1 MRVVALWFAIMLL
14 LTGPVLAVAPVNEAT
29 IAAAQDY
36 GRSKADM
43 PLTLF
48 LQPWTAYEEKADRL
62 DDTAERACLYTP
74 FLLLAAD
81 ARDRTAAG
89 DAVTAADAG
98 KVLTDYNGYV
108 IFGVTLSGL
117 RADFAGNVSAN
128 LRQGRKS
135 LRPKMVRAQAAATEA
150 AGGYQAQ
157 VYFYFAS
164 RGVATDKAARLTVS
178 AADGRQRVF
187 MIPFAG
193 YR

>member
-1 MRVVALWFAIMLL
+1 VRVVALWLAVMLL
-14 LTGPVLAVAPVNEAT
+14 LTGPALAVAPVNEAT
-29 IAAAQDY
+29 VKAAQDY

-43 PLTLF
+43 PLVLF
-48 LQPWTAYEEKADRL
+48 LQPWTAYEERAARL

-89 DAVTAADAG
+89 EAVTTADAG
-98 KVLTDYNGYV
+98 RVLTDYNGYV
-108 IFGVTLSGL
+108 IFGVTLSGVH
-117 RADFAGNVSAN
+117 ADFTGKMSAS
-128 LRQGRKS
+128 LSQGRK
-135 LRPKMVRAQAAATEA
+135 LFRPKIVNAPPAAPDG
-150 AGGYQAQ
+150 AGGYQAH

-164 RGVATDKAARLTVS
+164 RGVATDKTAKLTVT

-187 MIPFAG
+187 GIPFAG

>member
-1 MRVVALWFAIMLL
+1 MRVVALWLAVMLL
-14 LTGPVLAVAPVNEAT
+14 LTGPVLAVAPVNEAMVE
-29 IAAAQDY
+29 AAQDY

-43 PLTLF
+43 PLALF
-48 LQPWTAYEEKADRL
+48 LQPWTAYEEKAARL
-62 DDTAERACLYTP
+62 DDNAERACLYTP

-89 DAVTAADAG
+89 ETVTAADAG
-98 KVLTDYNGYV
+98 QVLTDYNGYV

-117 RADFAGNVSAN
+117 RADFAGKVSAN

-135 LRPKMVRAQAAATEA
+135 LRPKMVRAQAAAAET

-164 RGVATDKAARLTVS
+164 RGVATDKAARLKVL
-178 AADGRQRVF
+178 AGDGRERAFV
-187 MIPFAG
+187 IPFAG

>member
-1 MRVVALWFAIMLL
+1 MRVVALWLAVMLL
-14 LTGPVLAVAPVNEAT
+14 LTGPALAVASVNEAT
-29 IAAAQDY
+29 VKAAQDY

-43 PLTLF
+43 PLALF
-48 LQPWTAYEEKADRL
+48 LQPWTAYEENAARL
-62 DDTAERACLYTP
+62 DDMAERACLYTP

-89 DAVTAADAG
+89 EAVTTADAG

-108 IFGVTLSGL
+108 IFGVTLSGV
-117 RADFAGNVSAN
+117 RADFAGKVSAS

-135 LRPKMVRAQAAATEA
+135 LRPKIVHAQAAVEA
-150 AGGYQAQ
+150 EGGYQAQ

-164 RGVATDKAARLTVS
+164 RDVMADKTARLTVT
-178 AADGRQRVF
+178 AADSRQRVF
-187 MIPFAG
+187 GIPFAG

>member
-1 MRVVALWFAIMLL
+1 VRVVALWLAVMLL

-29 IAAAQDY
+29 IEAAQNY

-43 PLTLF
+43 PLVLF
-48 LQPWTAYEEKADRL
+48 LLPWTAYEEKTARL
-62 DDTAERACLYTP
+62 DDGGERACLYTP

-89 DAVTAADAG
+89 ETVTTADAG
-98 KVLTDYNGYV
+98 RVLADYNGYV

-117 RADFAGNVSAN
+117 RADFAGKVSAS
-128 LRQGRKS
+128 LRQGRKT
-135 LRPKMVRAQAAATEA
+135 LRPKIMNAQGAAREA
-150 AGGYQAQ
+150 EGGYQAQ

-164 RGVATDKAARLTVS
+164 RDVASDKAARLTVT
-178 AADGRQRVF
+178 AGDGRQRAF